1 MASMTI
7 RNLSD
12 DLKQR
17 LRIQAAEHGH
27 SMEEEARII
36 LRAALIEHAPPANLA
51 RAIHDRFAPLGGVDL
66 DIPPREPMHAQHV
79 PTLEQVQA
87 ITKKVKLNVTQVIL
101 EGRKI

>member
-12 DLKQR
+12 DIKQR

-36 LRAALIEHAPPANLA
+36 LRAALIEHTPPINLA
-51 RAIHDRFAPLGGVDL
+51 RAIHDRFAPLCGVEL
-66 DIPPREPMHAQHV
+66 DIPPREPHAQDA
-79 PTLEQVQA
+79 PTLEQIRE
-87 ITKKVKLNVTQVIL
+87 ITKKVKLNVTQAIL
-101 EGRKI
+101 EERRKS

>member
-12 DLKQR
+12 DIKQR

-36 LRAALIEHAPPANLA
+36 LRAALMEHTPPINLA
-51 RAIHDRFAPLGGVDL
+51 RAIHDRFAPHPDSKGVLATMTGRSSDSCNMP
-66 DIPPREPMHAQHV
+66 IHA
-79 PTLEQVQA
+79 
-87 ITKKVKLNVTQVIL
+87 I
-101 EGRKI
+101 